1 MTGSFN
7 TQPPASRPRPAQT
20 RFNTQPTHPAHVF
33 LIQFQHTA
41 ARRRLGGWLVIVIVG
56 FRFQHTAA
64 RRRLEINQFKH
75 LSINTFQHT
84 AARRRLAR
92 MNSARK
98 SGRLF
103 QHTAARRRLASVP
116 AGAWLVK
123 PFQHTAA
130 RRRLGGGMGVAAIFI
145 FVSTHSRPKAAG
157 VSSSSPTAAAS
168 GFNTQP
174 PEGGWAGATQS
185 RRHRLVSTHSR
196 PKAAGIAICGGS
208 SCLSEFQHTAAR
220 RRLLFASG
228 FLLVRLPVSTHSR
241 PKAAAVCQR
250 FFIGEA
256 TCFNTQPPE
265 GGCRLGRRAESLR

>member
-64 RRRLEINQFKH
+64 RRRLEINQFRH
-75 LSINTFQHT
+75 LSTNTFQHT

-103 QHTAARRRLASVP
+103 QHTAARRRLGDLKVFDVRHGRVSTHSRPKAAGNSSPAKASD
-116 AGAWLVK
+116 LV
-123 PFQHTAA
+123 FQHTAA
-130 RRRLGGGMGVAAIFI
+130 RRRLALDARGNGQYLA
-145 FVSTHSRPKAAG
+145 VSTHSRPKAAG
-157 VSSSSPTAAAS
+157 VRA
-168 GFNTQP
+168 
-174 PEGGWAGATQS
+174 GGRVAGKA
-185 RRHRLVSTHSR
+185 VSTHSR
-196 PKAAGIAICGGS
+196 PKAAGWRHGCRCHFYFCFNTQPPEGGWGFFVFADG
-208 SCLSEFQHTAAR
+208 CRLRFQHTAAR
-220 RRLLFASG
+220 RRLVLQYAAG
-228 FLLVRLPVSTHSR
+228 R
-241 PKAAAVCQR
+241 PACPS
-250 FFIGEA
+250 
-256 TCFNTQPPE
+256 FNTQPPE
-265 GGCRLGRRAESLR
+265 GGW

>member
-1 MTGSFN
+1 MCD
-7 TQPPASRPRPAQT
+7 
-20 RFNTQPTHPAHVF
+20 
-33 LIQFQHTA
+33 TA
-41 ARRRLGGWLVIVIVG
+41 G
-56 FRFQHTAA
+56 
-64 RRRLEINQFKH
+64 
-75 LSINTFQHT
+75 FQHT
-84 AARRRLAR
+84 AARRRLATA
-92 MNSARK
+92 ARPK
-98 SGRLF
+98 HPTWCFNTQPPEGGWRWTHAVTANTWPF

-241 PKAAAVCQR
+241 PKAAAVLGGARNPCVDVSTHSRPKAAARQR
-250 FFIGEA
+250 V
-256 TCFNTQPPE
+256 C
-265 GGCRLGRRAESLR
+265 L